1 MHTVLEEELETELVL
16 SPEHGIPLAA
26 RVSYR
31 TDDPY
36 AVRFTFHL
44 GDGTPVDWTFAREL
58 LMEGVRRPCGQGDV
72 RVWPM
77 LSRGRAVACVA
88 LVSPD
93 GEALLRVPLRKLREW
108 LDRTLQVVPEGQE
121 GQWLGLDE
129 ALRVL
134 LAPAAGEEGAP

>member
-1 MHTVLEEELETELVL
+1 MHTVLEEQLETELVL
-16 SPEHGIPLAA
+16 SPEHGVPMAA

-44 GDGTPVDWTFAREL
+44 GSGSPVVWTFAREL
-58 LMEGVRRPCGQGDV
+58 LTEGVRRPCGLGDV

-77 LSRGRAVACVA
+77 LSQGRAVVCVA
-88 LVSPD
+88 LSSPD
-93 GEALLRVPLRKLREW
+93 GEALLRVPLRKLRGW
-108 LDRTLQVVPEGQE
+108 LDRTLRMVAPGQE
-121 GQWLGLDE
+121 RDWLGLEE

-134 LAPAAGEEGAP
+134 LTPAGGEDGA